1 MKKFIIILVVFVL
14 LMIGAAVLYGKLST
28 EYAPDQLTGQA
39 EAPVE
44 EEITVEEETVAEEE
58 TAVEEEPPK
67 GSPAVDFIVYD
78 EDGNQVHLFDYIGK
92 PLVLNFWASWCGPCK
107 MEMPFFQEKYEELGE
122 DVQFL
127 MVNMTGG
134 SRETKERAVKLIR
147 ESEYTFP
154 VLYDLDSYAAY
165 VYSVYSLPTTL
176 FLDAEGY
183 VIAMVNGSI
192 NGEILQQG
200 IDMIFPRE
208 HTENMTGGVENE

>member
-1 MKKFIIILVVFVL
+1 MKKIIIILLVFVL
-14 LMIGAAVLYGKLST
+14 IMIGAAVLYGKLST
-28 EYAPDQLTGQA
+28 EYAPDQLTGQE
-39 EAPVE
+39 EAPEE
-44 EEITVEEETVAEEE
+44 EEIPVEEETVAEEE
-58 TAVEEEPPK
+58 AAVEEEPPK

-127 MVNMTGG
+127 MVNMTSG
-134 SRETKERAVKLIR
+134 SRETKERAVKLIQK
-147 ESEYTFP
+147 SEYTFP

-183 VIAMVNGSI
+183 VIAMANGSI
-192 NGEILQQG
+192 KGEILQRG